1 MSVNIRIKHAVKRY
15 GSNTILSDL
24 SLVIKEGEFFTLLGP
39 LPICSFRALQR
50 VWYYD

>member
-15 GSNTILSDL
+15 DINTILPDL

-39 LPICSFRALQR
+39 SNLLVLGSPEGM
-50 VWYYD
+50 VV